1 MRILLKNRL
10 LLVLLLFIVLAS
22 VVAKSFWGIPAIIMI
37 VAFHYVIPG
46 IALQKLT
53 GNIIYIDYNQLLFSS
68 YSVGYALS
76 IIVYL
81 AMLILGLQRYVL
93 FFSLAVLVSSLL
105 YLKNDLQQLF
115 KINDENTSF
124 ISIILFVCLSIAFL
138 CFQLNYLSAFIV
150 DYQNH
155 YYDLIYWHR
164 NAVAATISYPLPD
177 LSLMSKKFC
186 YHYFSSL
193 GMADLHY
200 VSGVDLPNLC
210 YTYSYII
217 NIPLVVGAVY
227 LISSEFVKNRFLLI
241 TSCLL
246 ILLGTTFEPITF
258 TNYCGHLYYC
268 SFGFSEGFSLA
279 LLSFYY
285 FHRIDE
291 ISIKSTFLPLLMFV
305 VAVGCKAPVGMIA
318 LGGILFCCFSNFV
331 YLKERK
337 IIWLGVTYIILFLL
351 VICYFVID
359 FNPNIE
365 GAGNGSLS
373 LSYDTV
379 FYPPFFKEVFDYV
392 YHVIPNTVI
401 SLIAVFI
408 SYIIINSYLFVVGA
422 ILVIRRN
429 KQINWNNTELSF
441 LFMFVSGYILFL
453 FLAHSGFSQVYFYFI
468 AIPFGFLYFF
478 SIFDMYHFSL
488 TNKEKGLVLMVC
500 LMAIICLLYSIKSE
514 VSSGI
519 RLLFNHQSVEQ
530 EVAGN
535 SLTSKELEALT
546 WTRYNLPDSAI
557 LISNKYVAKRGTKC
571 VVIGAYTERQTYMEG
586 YEYSG
591 FLKDKTI
598 SHRNKLLLD
607 FFSGSVDALK
617 IMKKEGVT
625 HFVRF
630 ENIPVSLPDV
640 GMKAIYKNGAVTVF
654 EF

>member
-1 MRILLKNRL
+1 MKILLKNRI
-10 LLVLLLFIVLAS
+10 LLVLLLFILFAS
-22 VVAKSFWGIPAIIMI
+22 VIAKSIWGIPAVI
-37 VAFHYVIPG
+37 VIVVCHYLIPG

-53 GNIIYIDYNQLLFSS
+53 GNMFYKDYNQLLFSS
-68 YSVGYALS
+68 YGIGYSLS
-76 IIVYL
+76 IIIYL
-81 AMLILGLQRYVL
+81 TMLMLGLQRYVL
-93 FFSLAVLVSSLL
+93 FFSFFVFVSSLF
-105 YLKNDLQQLF
+105 YLKNDLQQIF
-115 KINDENTSF
+115 RINDENTNF
-124 ISIILFVCLSIAFL
+124 ISIILFLCLSIAFL
-138 CFQLNYLSAFIV
+138 CFQLNYLSADVV

-164 NAVAATISYPLPD
+164 NAVAATITYPLPD
-177 LSLMSKKFC
+177 LSLMSKKFY

-193 GMADLHY
+193 GIADLHY
-200 VSGVDLPNLC
+200 VSGIDLPNLC

-217 NIPLVVGAVY
+217 NIPLVVGSVY
-227 LISSEFVKNRFLLI
+227 LVSSEFVKKRSFI
-241 TSCLL
+241 FSSCLL
-246 ILLGTTFEPITF
+246 ILLGTTLEPITF
-258 TNYCGHLYYC
+258 TSYCAHLYYC
-268 SFGFSEGFSLA
+268 SFGFSEGFSLS
-279 LLSFYY
+279 LLSFY
-285 FHRIDE
+285 FFRRMGK
-291 ISIKSTFLPLLMFV
+291 ISTKSAFLPWLVFV
-305 VAVGCKAPVGMIA
+305 VAVGCKAPVAMIV
-318 LGGILFCCFSNFV
+318 LGGILFCCLSDFI
-331 YLKERK
+331 YTREKKL
-337 IIWLGVTYIILFLL
+337 IGLGVIYVISFIMILYVFIL
-351 VICYFVID
+351 D
-359 FNPNIE
+359 FNPNVE
-365 GAGNGSLS
+365 GAGNGSLL

-379 FYPPFFKEVFDYV
+379 FYPPFFKQIYNHV
-392 YHVIPNTVI
+392 YHFIPYTI
-401 SLIAVFI
+401 IPLIVVFL

-429 KQINWNNTELSF
+429 KQINWKNSELSF
-441 LFMFVSGYILFL
+441 LFMFVSGYVLFL

-514 VSSGI
+514 VFSGA
-519 RLLFNHQSVEQ
+519 RLLINHQSVEQ